1 MIKHRILQ
9 SLLAIVLLIG
19 CGLCLKLCV
28 ASIIAARP
36 LMAIVDLERSAST
49 NDIKELV
56 MHFDRTQTAIEL
68 FPSNASFYTLA
79 GRFHL
84 LLSQKEPSKYASATT
99 GRFFEKAIELE
110 PTAFQHQA
118 WRTHFLYQQ
127 DGWTKDIDIKLDSA
141 LKVGRFEKL
150 SQQKLLPIALANW
163 QHLSKTNQQNTHKM
177 LDNMFSTYIHFF
189 RQALRVAEK
198 HCALDL
204 LVNHAINSQQTNEI
218 NAKKAKQRRCA

>member
-1 MIKHRILQ
+1 LQ
-9 SLLAIVLLIG
+9 SLLAVVLLIG

-28 ASIIAARP
+28 ASIIATRP
-36 LMAIVDLERSAST
+36 FMAIVGLERSADT

-56 MHFDRTQTAIEL
+56 MHFNRTQTAIEL

-99 GRFFEKAIELE
+99 GTFFEKAIELE
-110 PTAFQHQA
+110 PTAYQQQA
-118 WRTHFLYQQ
+118 WQTHYLYQQ
-127 DGWTKDIDIKLDSA
+127 NGWSQDIDIKLDSA
-141 LKVGRFEKL
+141 LEVGKFEKL

-163 QHLSKTNQQNTHKM
+163 QHLSKKNQQNTHKM
-177 LDNMFSTYIHFF
+177 LDNMFSTYSHFF
-189 RQALRVAEK
+189 RHALRVAEK

-218 NAKKAKQRRCA
+218 SAKKNKQKKCA